1 LLMLKNDLTYR
12 LSIRQ
17 C

>member
-1 LLMLKNDLTYR
+1 MLKNDLTYR